1 MVFDSIAILLSITSF
16 LLIFLALLVVWLPLL
31 ALLMIIASIAVI
43 AIDAIIAGTANIIA
57 ITVSAASVLS
67 QYWLGIGL
75 AAGWGG
81 DGEHVCCFNN
91 KKNQHY

>member
-1 MVFDSIAILLSITSF
+1 
-16 LLIFLALLVVWLPLL
+16 
-31 ALLMIIASIAVI
+31 MIIASIAVI

-57 ITVSAASVLS
+57 ITDSAASVLS
-67 QYWLGIGL
+67 QYWLGTGL
-75 AAGWGG
+75 EAGWGGG